1 MFRFP
6 RRILLMLSLLA
17 LPLGPVAAGSAIVPF
32 EPETVTAPT
41 GLDAARI
48 DHAVVEGFVIRGWRI
63 TEIDTRAGT
72 IDAELP
78 VRAHLGRVRARID
91 GRKITF
97 AYRESENIDHGWLI
111 ETRGGSKGNDGG
123 MHFRATR
130 EGPDDV
136 EAVHRN
142 YLAWVNELARTI
154 DGTLMLAEM
163 EAGG

>member
-1 MFRFP
+1 MFGFS
-6 RRILLMLSLLA
+6 RRILLMLA
-17 LPLGPVAAGSAIVPF
+17 LFMLPIGPVAAGSAIVPF

-48 DHAVVEGFVIRGWRI
+48 DRAVVEGFVIRGWRI
-63 TEIDTRAGT
+63 TEIDTRAGI

-78 VRAHLGRVRARID
+78 VRAHLGRVRARIE

-97 AYRESENIDHGWLI
+97 AYRESENIDHGWLV

-123 MHFRATR
+123 RHFRQTR

-154 DGTLMLAEM
+154 NGTLMLAEM

>member
-6 RRILLMLSLLA
+6 RRTLLMLFLVI
-17 LPLGPVAAGSAIVPF
+17 LPIGPAAAGSAIVPF
-32 EPETVTAPT
+32 EPETVTAPDR
-41 GLDAARI
+41 LDAARV
-48 DHAVVEGFVIRGWRI
+48 DRAVVEGFVIRGWRI
-63 TEIDTRAGT
+63 TEVDTKAGT

-91 GRKITF
+91 DGEITF
-97 AYRESENIDHGWLI
+97 AYRDSENIDHGWLVK
-111 ETRGGSKGNDGG
+111 ERGGSKGNDGDRT
-123 MHFRATR
+123 FQTTR
-130 EGPDDV
+130 ESSDDV

-163 EAGG
+163 ETDG